1 MPLSEHE
8 QRVLRQIE
16 RQFEAERGLARSF
29 EAPSAPA
36 DEARSAKR
44 SAAGFVLGLLA
55 LLISFASS
63 WVVGVI
69 GFVVMVV
76 CAVRFVQAFRCVLA
90 AHIAEL
96 SSARPGQARGPARG
110 GGALLSQLRDAL
122 RGPAG
127 RYGSQGPGPGTGY
140 GGTGAGTGHSEAGGP
155 REGDPEADEGDEDEA
170 GGSGPQ
176 WGD

>member
-16 RQFEAERGLARSF
+16 HQFQAERGLVRSF
-29 EAPSAPA
+29 EAPTVPA
-36 DEARSAKR
+36 DDARSAKR

-63 WVVGVI
+63 WVVGVV

-76 CAVRFVQAFRCVLA
+76 CAVSFVQALRRVMA
-90 AHIAEL
+90 AHIPRL
-96 SSARPGQARGPARG
+96 SPARPGAPGSSTG
-110 GGALLSQLRDAL
+110 GGRAVLLQLRDAL
-122 RGPAG
+122 WGQVVRPT
-127 RYGSQGPGPGTGY
+127 SQGQGAGTGY
-140 GGTGAGTGHSEAGGP
+140 GDATGPHEGGP
-155 REGDPEADEGDEDEA
+155 EGASGDGDEA
-170 GGSGPQ
+170 GGSDPQ

>member
-8 QRVLRQIE
+8 QQVLRQIE
-16 RQFEAERGLARSF
+16 RQFQAERGLVRSF

-36 DEARSAKR
+36 DDARSAKR
-44 SAAGFVLGLLA
+44 SATGFVLGLLA

-69 GFVVMVV
+69 GFIVMVV
-76 CAVRFVQAFRCVLA
+76 CAVRFVQAFRRVLA

-96 SSARPGQARGPARG
+96 SSARPEPAGGSAAG

-122 RGPAG
+122 WGQVERRGG
-127 RYGSQGPGPGTGY
+127 QGPGAGTRY
-140 GGTGAGTGHSEAGGP
+140 GGAGTGRSGARGP
-155 REGDPEADEGDEDEA
+155 GEGRPDADDGDGA

-176 WGD
+176 RGD